1 MHQGRNTHMDRLTAT
16 DATHVLAESGSHVS
30 RIIDGYVFDP
40 AGATV
45 DRDIVLE
52 WLTPRVE
59 HSPVFRSVI
68 RRVPGDLEYPYW
80 APATDFDLRDH
91 VTVEPARAPGW
102 PAVRDR
108 IVEICDT
115 RLPAGKPPW
124 ELLVVTGV
132 TGVDRFPDGACVVV
146 LKMHHAVGDGMA
158 TVEFARELFAA
169 QPLPAR
175 PGHRSVGTGGAL
187 ARAVVRIPGNLF
199 RFARGSFRAQVLS
212 RVAARAAASGEIRAP
227 QFRWPTTRFN
237 RRHGGGIS
245 FDVVTLDLA
254 EIRSLRSRHPG
265 VAVTDVVVAV
275 IGDAMVSY
283 LREHGEVPNGS
294 LGGKVSYSLRG
305 STAPAADQDTVVS
318 GNNFVVL
325 TVDLHTDVEDPV
337 DRLRAIHA
345 SMASEKRRFSNP
357 AVAELAHALDTAP
370 AVYVDWLVWR
380 RSKLPIGEGET
391 VALGNTMVSN
401 VPRRAEDMRFL
412 GGRVVESFGILGVAD
427 GTRLNHFVASVGDR
441 LTITFAVDPEVMP
454 DPDRYAEALGRAF
467 ASVVD
472 AHRDGG
478 EGARAAAEED
488 LGVVEEA

>member
-1 MHQGRNTHMDRLTAT
+1 MHRLTAT

-45 DRDIVLE
+45 DRDTVLE
-52 WLTPRVE
+52 WLTPRIE

-102 PAVRDR
+102 LAVRDR
-108 IVEICDT
+108 IVETCTT

-124 ELLVVTGV
+124 ELLVVTGI

-146 LKMHHAVGDGMA
+146 LKMHHGVGDGMA

-175 PGHRSVGTGGAL
+175 DGYRPVGTAGAL
-187 ARAVVRIPGNLF
+187 TRALVRIPGNLV
-199 RFARGSFRAQVLS
+199 RFARGSVRAQVLG
-212 RVAARAAASGEIRAP
+212 RAAARAAATGEIRTP

-283 LREHGEVPNGS
+283 LREHGEIPNGS
-294 LGGKVSYSLRG
+294 LGGKVSYSMRG
-305 STAPAADQDTVVS
+305 SLDSAGTAVTAAHAGDATS

-325 TVDLHTDVEDPV
+325 TVDLNTDTEDPV
-337 DRLRAIHA
+337 ARLRAIHE
-345 SMASEKRRFSNP
+345 SMAAEKRRFSNP
-357 AVAELAHALDTAP
+357 AVAELAEALDYAP

-380 RSKLPIGEGET
+380 RSRLPIGEGET

-401 VPRRAEDMRFL
+401 VPRKADDMRFL
-412 GGRVVESFGILGVAD
+412 GGRAIESFGILGVAD

-441 LTITFAVDPEVMP
+441 LTITFAVDPDVMP
-454 DPDRYAEALGRAF
+454 DPERYAEALRRAF
-467 ASVVD
+467 ETVVD
-472 AHRDGG
+472 AHRARVEDGVG
-478 EGARAAAEED
+478 ATEEG